1 MVFSS
6 LLFLFRFLPAVLILY
21 YIAPRKL
28 RNVILLLFS
37 LFFYAWGEPK
47 YVFLMLFTITMDF
60 FIGKG
65 IDKAKKEGNQKKA
78 KRFLMISILVDL
90 SILGFFKYAG
100 FLVSMINA
108 ILPLKIEFRSLAL
121 PVGISF
127 YTFQAL
133 SYVIDVYRKKV
144 KPQENL
150 LNFAVYITMFPQ
162 LVAGPIVKYSDI
174 ELQLSNRKISRA
186 KFGQGIERLLFG
198 LSKKVLLANNLG
210 LLYETIQASGSRSI
224 MTSWL
229 GIFAYTLQIYF
240 DFSGYSD
247 MAIGMGKMLGFTFPE
262 NFNFPYISDS
272 ITEFWR
278 RWHMTLSGWFRE
290 YVYIPLGGN
299 RVSKPRHI
307 LNLLIVWVL
316 TGFWHGAAWNF
327 ILWGLYY
334 GILLILEK
342 YIFAPLLKK
351 LPKAARHIYTMLLVM
366 FGWVLFSNTDFGS
379 MRTYVGTLF
388 GIGTKGFLDLAF
400 FYYIRNNLI
409 ILIMGVLCATPLIRN
424 YIVRCSRKKPE
435 VTSAVLLLLGIL
447 SIAFLVYG
455 TYNPFLYF
463 RF

>member
-1 MVFSS
+1 MAGTGGNAFWMHHCCYVEF
-6 LLFLFRFLPAVLILY
+6 FR
-21 YIAPRKL
+21 
-28 RNVILLLFS
+28 
-37 LFFYAWGEPK
+37 G
-47 YVFLMLFTITMDF
+47 
-60 FIGKG
+60 G
-65 IDKAKKEGNQKKA
+65 I
-78 KRFLMISILVDL
+78 L
-90 SILGFFKYAG
+90 SIDPGQTEGAKAIG
-100 FLVSMINA
+100 MTHVQTMINV

-174 ELQLSNRKISRA
+174 ELQLSNRRISRA

-198 LSKKVLLANNLG
+198 LSKKVLFANNLG

-299 RVSKPRHI
+299 RVSMPRHI

>member
-6 LLFLFRFLPAVLILY
+6 LNFLLIFLPIV
-21 YIAPRKL
+21 
-28 RNVILLLFS
+28 LLLHSVLPFKYKNIVLLAAS
-37 LFFYAWGEPK
+37 IIFYAWGEPV
-47 YVFLMLFTITMDF
+47 YVI
-60 FIGKG
+60 
-65 IDKAKKEGNQKKA
+65 
-78 KRFLMISILVDL
+78 LMIL
-90 SILGFFKYAG
+90 SIGFNYMSGLVLGDLEAPHLRKRQLIFAVAVNLLLLGFFKYAS

-174 ELQLSNRKISRA
+174 ELQLSNRRISRA

-210 LLYETIQASGSRSI
+210 LLYETIQASDSRSI

-247 MAIGMGKMLGFTFPE
+247 MAIGMGNMLGFTFPE

-272 ITEFWR
+272 ITKFWR